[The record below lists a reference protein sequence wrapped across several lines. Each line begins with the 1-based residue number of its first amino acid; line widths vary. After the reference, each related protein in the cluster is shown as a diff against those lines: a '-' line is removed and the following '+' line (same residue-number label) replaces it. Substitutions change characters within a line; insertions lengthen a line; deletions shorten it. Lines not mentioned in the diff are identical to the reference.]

1 MRVPDTSSRGSEN
14 RASKINLSQIGFVES
29 QIARCVGRK
38 GKIVRKKS
46 GKHSAELFLTELERL
61 RCYIKEIDGAGL
73 SDQAATWAYEAALLK
88 SMVAFERLMLECLV
102 AAINNDTGTI
112 SSAANV
118 IFPRHLTD
126 EVCEYLVVGGGYFDF
141 RGRDGLI
148 KELKKYVPDGHWLL
162 AVVKKSDKK
171 ALDRLVALR
180 NWAAHE
186 SAQSKRVALRAI
198 NAQRAGSAG
207 SWLKKQGRLDG
218 LLHNLEVI
226 GRDVARGAPF

>member
-1 MRVPDTSSRGSEN
+1 M
-14 RASKINLSQIGFVES
+14 
-29 QIARCVGRK
+29 
-38 GKIVRKKS
+38 RKKS
-46 GKHSAELFLTELERL
+46 GRHSAEMFLTEVERL
-61 RCYIKEIDGAGL
+61 RSYIEEVDSAGL
-73 SDQAATWAYEAALLK
+73 SDQATTWAYEAALLK

-102 AAINNDTGTI
+102 AAINNDTSTI

-148 KELKKYVPDGHWLL
+148 RELRKYVPDGHWLL
-162 AVVKKSDKK
+162 VVVKKSDKE

-186 SAQSKRVALRAI
+186 SAQSKRVALIAI

-207 SWLKKQGRLDG
+207 SWLKKQARLGGLLDVLDG
-218 LLHNLEVI
+218 I
-226 GRDVARGAPF
+226 GREVARGAPY